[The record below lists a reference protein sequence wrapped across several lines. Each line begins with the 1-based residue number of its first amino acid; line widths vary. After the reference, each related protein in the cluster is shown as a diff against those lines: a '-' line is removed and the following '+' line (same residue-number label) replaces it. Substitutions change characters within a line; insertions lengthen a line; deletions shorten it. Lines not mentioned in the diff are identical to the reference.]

1 MADVP
6 KEVKGLLEAIEA
18 FEAIEDP
25 AARTSAVSEALRN
38 GPELQAQLRQIRE
51 ASVRTL
57 REEQRKTWP
66 EIAKIIGDVTPERAQ
81 QISKGVSTAQ
91 RAKADR
97 AKKKANTKD
106 APAGAGSW
114 IQSMARLLLSMAF
127 LFMAC

>member
-6 KEVKGLLEAIEA
+6 EEVKRLLEAIDA

-25 AARTSAVSEALRN
+25 AERTSAVSAALKKWPDYHAR
-38 GPELQAQLRQIRE
+38 LRQLRE

-91 RAKADR
+91 RAKA
-97 AKKKANTKD
+97 KKKAERE
-106 APAGAGSW
+106 AE
-114 IQSMARLLLSMAF
+114 
-127 LFMAC
+127 

>member
-1 MADVP
+1 VADVQ

-25 AARTSAVSEALRN
+25 AARTSAVSEALRKW
-38 GPELQAQLRQIRE
+38 PEFHAQLRQIRE

-57 REEQRKTWP
+57 REDQRKTWP

-91 RAKADR
+91 RTKADR
-97 AKKKANTKD
+97 AKKKAQQEED
-106 APAGAGSW
+106 PSDG
-114 IQSMARLLLSMAF
+114 
-127 LFMAC
+127 

>member
-6 KEVKGLLEAIEA
+6 EEVKRLLEAIDA

-25 AARTSAVSEALRN
+25 AERTSAVSAALRKW
-38 GPELQAQLRQIRE
+38 PDYHARLRQLRE

-57 REEQRKTWP
+57 RDEQRKTWP

-91 RAKADR
+91 RAKA
-97 AKKKANTKD
+97 KKKAESETD
-106 APAGAGSW
+106 AE
-114 IQSMARLLLSMAF
+114 
-127 LFMAC
+127 